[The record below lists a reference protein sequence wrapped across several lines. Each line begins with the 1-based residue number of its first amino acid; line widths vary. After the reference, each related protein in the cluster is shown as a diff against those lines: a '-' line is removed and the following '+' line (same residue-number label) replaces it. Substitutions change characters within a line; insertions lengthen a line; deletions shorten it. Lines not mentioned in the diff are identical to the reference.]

1 MTQHIKCNCPVA
13 VLVLRRENTLQWCNQ
28 NEHHDNNFKLV
39 DINPAKFI
47 IVQLNILMNVK
58 EWIF

>member
-1 MTQHIKCNCPVA
+1 MIQHIKCNCPIA
-13 VLVLRRENTLQWCNQ
+13 VVVLRKHIAMVYPKWAS
-28 NEHHDNNFKLV
+28 DNNFKLV
-39 DINPAKFI
+39 DINPANFI